1 MFGLEESY
9 GYLSGSFVRDKDA
22 VNASLLI
29 CEMFAWYKAQGK
41 SLIDVLHELY
51 QKFGYYENRSLSFQF
66 EGAEGFAKM
75 QELMAGLRKNS
86 PAEIAGL
93 QVERVIDYRND
104 ETGLPKS
111 NVVRFF
117 LEGGA
122 EAVVRPSGTEPKLKV
137 YLTAVGENEN
147 DGINKIVSM
156 ANAMEN
162 MVLHHE

>member
-1 MFGLEESY
+1 MG
-9 GYLSGSFVRDKDA
+9 
-22 VNASLLI
+22 
-29 CEMFAWYKAQGK
+29 
-41 SLIDVLHELY
+41 
-51 QKFGYYENRSLSFQF
+51 
-66 EGAEGFAKM
+66 
-75 QELMAGLRKNS
+75 GLRKNS
-86 PAEIAGL
+86 PADIAGL
-93 QVERVIDYRND
+93 QVERVIDYQND